1 MKPPI
6 LLMDGVSDP
15 DEATWVEFYDTIE
28 DIRRKLEPWFVDEP
42 HVILDAN
49 GARLDIV
56 RRKYGPTEQV
66 DLELLAQAPRPDIVR
81 RFVVKELLS
90 AASGHGSVLMDL
102 IPADLLSLPLEELW
116 SIHQKCVAW
125 HRDNPPPRRSLL
137 DRLKWFLPRAW
148 Q

>member
-28 DIRRKLEPWFVDEP
+28 DIRRELEPWFVDEP

-56 RRKYGPTEQV
+56 RRKYGPSEQV

-81 RFVVKELLS
+81 KFVVKELLS
-90 AASGHGSVLMDL
+90 AASGHGSVPDGLD
-102 IPADLLSLPLEELW
+102 S
-116 SIHQKCVAW
+116 
-125 HRDNPPPRRSLL
+125 RRS
-137 DRLKWFLPRAW
+137 PVYAASRALEYPS
-148 Q
+148 QVRSLA